1 VGCASKEIFFQMKKK
16 LKVNDLAAVQVR
28 FKGIKGM
35 ISINN
40 TLKGKQVIFRNAMSK
55 Y

>member
-1 VGCASKEIFFQMKKK
+1 MKKR
-16 LKVNDLAAVQVR
+16 LKVTDLAAVQVR

-35 ISINN
+35 ISVNN
-40 TLKGKQVIFRNAMSK
+40 TLKGKQVIFRKSMSK